1 MDTLTFIQNMA
12 VILMAVGFVSVV
24 FTRFGLPRA
33 IGYILAGVLLGQ
45 YTLGGSLIT
54 RNATETINVLGQMG
68 VLFLMFTLGLE
79 FSLRKLKEVGGVAL
93 PTGILDLAVMVWAGH
108 FVGTHF
114 LGMGDVPSLFLGA
127 ALSDSATTVLAKT
140 IDELGWK
147 RRPFT
152 GYVMGITMTEDILC
166 VGLIALLTGVARNHG
181 AMDWTLIGSSL
192 GGLSLFLICV
202 VVFGLLLVPRTANW
216 VGRLKDDESLL
227 LCILGFC
234 FLVAFI
240 AIKLDYGVALGAF
253 LVGMMCAESNVV
265 ARIYR
270 QSVALRSMFSAI
282 FFVTIGLVVDPA
294 QLWLYKGQILAL
306 SALVIL
312 GKTLNCTIGS
322 LLLGQRFKDSLQTG
336 MSMAQV
342 GEFALIIA
350 FLGVHLEVFSA
361 QSMFYPV
368 VVGVSLLTT
377 MLNSIL
383 IRLSDPLADFVEA
396 RMPSRW
402 KAGIQTYG
410 NWVARFRTQRDSGKN
425 RSEIRFDFILLAILL
440 AIEIAIFVTA
450 GMLKDAA
457 FLKMLPKDFH
467 GHEQVLLWMAA
478 LFLTTPCS
486 IFYFHR
492 SNTLGERIGDFLIP
506 EKARD
511 TSWAQAFK
519 RLVTVVV
526 VCISL
531 AVLFIVATM
540 FSNTLLPEN
549 QFEKWLVLI
558 FIAVLGIVGWTRF
571 RHMGGEALETLR
583 EVVSREGDADSG
595 ESAADLLDIHT
606 ERLTVPAGASVCGK
620 SLRELNLRATTGA
633 SVIGIDRR
641 GHSTV
646 NPTADEKL
654 LPGDRVL
661 LLGDDEQLAAARRL
675 IATVG

>member
-1 MDTLTFIQNMA
+1 
-12 VILMAVGFVSVV
+12 
-24 FTRFGLPRA
+24 
-33 IGYILAGVLLGQ
+33 
-45 YTLGGSLIT
+45 
-54 RNATETINVLGQMG
+54 
-68 VLFLMFTLGLE
+68 
-79 FSLRKLKEVGGVAL
+79 
-93 PTGILDLAVMVWAGH
+93 
-108 FVGTHF
+108 
-114 LGMGDVPSLFLGA
+114 
-127 ALSDSATTVLAKT
+127 
-140 IDELGWK
+140 
-147 RRPFT
+147 
-152 GYVMGITMTEDILC
+152 
-166 VGLIALLTGVARNHG
+166 
-181 AMDWTLIGSSL
+181 
-192 GGLSLFLICV
+192 
-202 VVFGLLLVPRTANW
+202 
-216 VGRLKDDESLL
+216 
-227 LCILGFC
+227 
-234 FLVAFI
+234 
-240 AIKLDYGVALGAF
+240 
-253 LVGMMCAESNVV
+253 MMCAESNVV

-282 FFVTIGLVVDPA
+282 FFVTIGLVIDPA
-294 QLWLYKGQILAL
+294 QLWLYKGQILLL
-306 SALVIL
+306 SALVVL
-312 GKTLNCTIGS
+312 GKTLNCTVGS

-350 FLGVHLEVFSA
+350 FLGVQLEVFSA

-383 IRLSDPLADFVEA
+383 IRLSDPLSDFAEA
-396 RMPSRW
+396 RMPARW
-402 KAGIQTYG
+402 KAMLQTYG

-425 RSEIRFDFILLAILL
+425 RSEIRFNFILLAILL
-440 AIEIAIFVTA
+440 AIEIAVFVTA
-450 GMLKDAA
+450 GMLKDAS

-478 LFLTTPCS
+478 LFLTMPCS
-486 IFYFHR
+486 IFYFYR
-492 SNTLGERIGDFLIP
+492 SNALGERIGDSLIP
-506 EKARD
+506 DKARD

-571 RHMGGEALETLR
+571 RHMGGEALEALR
-583 EVVSREGDADSG
+583 EVVTRDGEADAG

-606 ERLTVPAGASVCGK
+606 ERLTVPAGAAVCGK

-641 GHSTV
+641 GRSTV

-661 LLGDDEQLAAARRL
+661 LLGDDEQLAAARSL
-675 IATVG
+675 IAPGA